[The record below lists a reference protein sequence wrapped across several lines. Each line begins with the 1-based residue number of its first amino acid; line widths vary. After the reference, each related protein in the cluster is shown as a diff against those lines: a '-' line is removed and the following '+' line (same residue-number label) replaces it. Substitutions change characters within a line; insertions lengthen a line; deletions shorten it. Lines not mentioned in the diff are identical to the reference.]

1 MTHRT
6 DYTSAKELN
15 VGGSMCSVNSV
26 GIFL

>member
-6 DYTSAKELN
+6 DTASAKELN
-15 VGGSMCSVNSV
+15 VGDSMCSVNSV